1 MSAVKPDGLV
11 KSIAENLGIQVTDE
25 ALRSLSLDV
34 DYRIRELVQD
44 ASKVARKSRRTC
56 ILPDDVNQSFRNLNV
71 EPVYGLSNTS
81 DPSRFVRVAGQ
92 AQVLRVADP
101 ILPLD
106 AVLEKHLPS
115 PPWEAGLRIHWLAV
129 NGKQPRIPENVAM
142 IPPSNKRKRQQV
154 NPLLPEPEVKPSQ
167 VTENLGQDSG
177 ARDQDNEGGKG
188 NGLHDTPGGVLIKAP
203 LKHVLSKELVLYK
216 NNVIDALE
224 SVASQHGNSADRSRT
239 ADAVLTSLKL
249 DAGIQPLAPYLCNI
263 FAERIW
269 KECHRETSSDA
280 ANQKYHPQKLNIFL
294 RASECIA
301 SNGTMDLSWYLH
313 EIIPAI
319 LNCLLGTSQVQID
332 KKWNKETR
340 MQEMSRKLRWEQRD
354 YAAKTIATIST
365 WYPEIGPRVQKA
377 MVMSLQADP
386 VSSLP
391 AIYGAIVGLGALG
404 QRAIQTLLIPNF
416 IPVTLNVASHA
427 LSCDARAL
435 ERVKYALLRTAGHA
449 MCRTKRIQHSSPKFL
464 KQKPKLQNISPEL
477 ALDNKKTEK
486 EVAMLPLSIFSNDLV
501 EQDPCSL
508 FSSSPESVTIANNWL
523 QKYISEHRMHH
534 MQPQGVYHGLR
545 IQHLGKS
552 RSAVS
557 HAVSATKASQQADV
571 FPAEAG
577 DFSTY
582 TDYASMLNNA
592 YEAFEVPPA
601 QNLVHTVFG
610 AESDL
615 DTLSYSGED
624 AVQVFV

>member
-1 MSAVKPDGLV
+1 M
-11 KSIAENLGIQVTDE
+11 
-25 ALRSLSLDV
+25 
-34 DYRIRELVQD
+34 
-44 ASKVARKSRRTC
+44 ARKSRRTC

-71 EPVYGLSNTS
+71 EVRVCIYCLGVLMDQQETSLRLDLQAPSINRPYGHSFSLQPVYGLSSTS

-106 AVLEKHLPS
+106 AVLEKPLPS

-129 NGKQPRIPENVAM
+129 DGKQPRIPENVAM
-142 IPPSNKRKRQQV
+142 IPPSHKRKRQQV
-154 NPLLPEPEVKPSQ
+154 NTLQPEPEVKPSA
-167 VTENLGQDSG
+167 VTENLGRDSG
-177 ARDQDNEGGKG
+177 DREQDNEGSKA
-188 NGLHDTPGGVLIKAP
+188 NGQYHAPGGVLVKAP
-203 LKHVLSKELVLYK
+203 LKHVLSRELALYK
-216 NNVIDALE
+216 DNVINALE
-224 SVASQHGNSADRSRT
+224 SVASQHGSSADRSRT
-239 ADAVLTSLKL
+239 ADAVLMSLKL

-280 ANQKYHPQKLNIFL
+280 ATQKFHPQKLNIFL

-301 SNGTMDLSWYLH
+301 SNRTMDLSWYLH
-313 EIIPAI
+313 EIIPAV
-319 LNCLLGTSQVQID
+319 LNCLLGTSQLQID

-340 MQEMSRKLRWEQRD
+340 MQEVSRKLRWDQRD
-354 YAAKTIATIST
+354 HAAKTIASIAT

-416 IPVTLNVASHA
+416 VPVTLNVASHA
-427 LSCDARAL
+427 SSCDARAL
-435 ERVKYALLRTAGHA
+435 ERVKSALLRTAGHA
-449 MCRTKRIQHSSPKFL
+449 MCCTRSIQYPGPSFL
-464 KQKPKLQNISPEL
+464 KQKPKLQNVSSKQ
-477 ALDNKKTEK
+477 AMNNQKTGK
-486 EVAMLPLSIFSNDLV
+486 EVAMMVSLSVFSSDL
-501 EQDPCSL
+501 EEDPCSP
-508 FSSSPESVTIANNWL
+508 FSSSPESVACANTWL
-523 QKYISEHRMHH
+523 QKYSSDHRMHP
-534 MQPQGVYHGLR
+534 MQPQGVYHAVR

-552 RSAVS
+552 GSAVA
-557 HAVSATKASQQADV
+557 HAVSATKASQQADI

-577 DFSTY
+577 DVSTY
-582 TDYASMLNNA
+582 EDYVSILNNA
-592 YEAFEVPPA
+592 FDSFEVPPA

-610 AESDL
+610 AESDVY
-615 DTLSYSGED
+615 TMPYSGED
-624 AVQVFV
+624 ALHVFV

>member
-1 MSAVKPDGLV
+1 L
-11 KSIAENLGIQVTDE
+11 LQ
-25 ALRSLSLDV
+25 
-34 DYRIRELVQD
+34 
-44 ASKVARKSRRTC
+44 
-56 ILPDDVNQSFRNLNV
+56 
-71 EPVYGLSNTS
+71 PVYGLSNTS

-106 AVLEKHLPS
+106 AVLGKPLPS

-142 IPPSNKRKRQQV
+142 MPPSNKRKRQQV
-154 NPLLPEPEVKPSQ
+154 NPLLPEPEVKPSP
-167 VTENLGQDSG
+167 VTGNVGKDSG
-177 ARDQDNEGGKG
+177 ARDQGDEGGKG
-188 NGLHDTPGGVLIKAP
+188 NGQHDTSGGLLIKAP
-203 LKHVLSKELVLYK
+203 LKHVLSKELVFYK
-216 NNVIDALE
+216 NNVIDALD
-224 SVASQHGNSADRSRT
+224 SIASHHGSSADRSRT
-239 ADAVLTSLKL
+239 ADAVLMSLKL
-249 DAGIQPLAPYLCNI
+249 DAGIQPLAPYLCNV

-280 ANQKYHPQKLNIFL
+280 AAQKYHPQKLNIFL
-294 RASECIA
+294 RATECIT
-301 SNGTMDLSWYLH
+301 SNRTLDLSWYLH

-319 LNCLLGTSQVQID
+319 LNCLLGTSQMQID

-354 YAAKTIATIST
+354 YAAKTIATICT
-365 WYPEIGPRVQKA
+365 WYSEVGPRVQKA

-416 IPVTLNVASHA
+416 VPVTLNVASHA
-427 LSCDARAL
+427 SSCDARAL
-435 ERVKYALLRTAGHA
+435 ERVKFALLMTAGHA
-449 MCRTKRIQHSSPKFL
+449 MCPTKSMQYPGPKFL
-464 KQKPKLQNISPEL
+464 KEKPKLRDISPEQ
-477 ALDNKKTEK
+477 ARDHKNAEK
-486 EVAMLPLSIFSNDLV
+486 EEAMVPSSIFSNNSEL
-501 EQDPCSL
+501 DPCSP
-508 FSSSPESVTIANNWL
+508 FSSSPESVTGANKWL
-523 QKYISEHRMHH
+523 QNYISEHRIHH
-534 MQPQGVYHGLR
+534 MQPQGVYHALR

-552 RSAVS
+552 RNVVS

-577 DFSTY
+577 DLSTY
-582 TDYASMLNNA
+582 KDYLSIFNNS
-592 YEAFEVPPA
+592 YDAFEVPSA

-615 DTLSYSGED
+615 HTFPFSGED
-624 AVQVFV
+624 AMQVFV